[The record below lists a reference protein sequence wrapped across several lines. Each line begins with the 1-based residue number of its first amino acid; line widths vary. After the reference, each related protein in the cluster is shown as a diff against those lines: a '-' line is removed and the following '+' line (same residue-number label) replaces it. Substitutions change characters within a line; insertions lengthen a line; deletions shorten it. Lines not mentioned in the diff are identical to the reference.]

1 LLTKVIYTKEAP
13 SKQFVIVDGAMNDLI
28 RPTLYEAY
36 HRIEPVGE
44 NNNKAMNK
52 PADIVG
58 PVCETGDYLGLNR
71 DMPELSDG
79 DVLAV
84 MSAGAYGAVMRSSYN
99 TRPPAAE
106 VLVMD
111 GEAHLVSPRQT
122 VADLLALDTIP
133 HVLR

>member
-1 LLTKVIYTKEAP
+1 
-13 SKQFVIVDGAMNDLI
+13 MNDLI

-36 HRIEPVGE
+36 HRIEPIQDKGATTVT
-44 NNNKAMNK
+44 
-52 PADIVG
+52 ADIVG

-71 DMPELSDG
+71 EMPPLETG
-79 DVLAV
+79 DTLAV

-111 GEAHLVSPRQT
+111 GHAHLVSKRQS
-122 VADLLALDTIP
+122 VEDLLALDTIP
-133 HVLR
+133 DALK